1 MTLIT
6 LVILPARDV
15 FARLA
20 AFDAFDESPA
30 PIIASQI
37 QPISGSID
45 NVETTSNQKKK
56 LMKYSS
62 FEIEARKI
70 SIVKAAKQKA
80 VMAKH
85 ISSLSGDSEIVLISS
100 KNKVYTVIVD
110 MIPTTMKFSRNL
122 SSLILQVALLYI
134 FLGFSK
140 SRSPSSCSFSSSF
153 APPFPGPSSLPAPP
167 RGYETDLEGS

>member
-20 AFDAFDESPA
+20 AFDAFDELPA

-37 QPISGSID
+37 QPISGIIER
-45 NVETTSNQKKK
+45 VETTSNQKKNV
-56 LMKYSS
+56 MKYSS

-70 SIVKAAKQKA
+70 SIVNAAKQKA
-80 VMAKH
+80 VIPKH
-85 ISSLSGDSEIVLISS
+85 ISSLSGESDIVLISS
-100 KNKVYTVIVD
+100 KNRVYIVIVD

-122 SSLILQVALLYI
+122 SSFILQFALLTY
-134 FLGFSK
+134 F
-140 SRSPSSCSFSSSF
+140 
-153 APPFPGPSSLPAPP
+153 
-167 RGYETDLEGS
+167 